1 MQDSMNNPQA
11 KPEIYLERS
20 EAKDG
25 PSQAGNMW
33 SAPPWISTV
42 RAGAKAGAGAEPG
55 EGVPRQN
62 PGGPNRGWDSA
73 PQRTV

>member
-1 MQDSMNNPQA
+1 MQDSVNNPQA
-11 KPEIYLERS
+11 KPEICWEQIR
-20 EAKDG
+20 AKDG

-42 RAGAKAGAGAEPG
+42 RAGAKAGAGVEPG